1 MKFTGERY
9 VPTEAGEIRYE
20 HLHRYAWCGPW
31 LRGKRVLDIACGEG
45 YGSAML
51 ARYAAEVTGVDISA
65 EAVAHAAIEYGH
77 CSNLRFLEGSA
88 ASIPLPDACVDAVV
102 SFETIEHLLEQEAML
117 DEIRRVLGPEGFLV
131 MSSPDKKNY
140 SEKSGHHNEFHLK
153 ELYFEELDAL
163 LKSRFGAVVYYG
175 QKLAVASTI
184 APLTPG
190 EEDPHIEVLV
200 ERDGKVERTPPMQRE
215 PVYYVALA
223 AASAV
228 FLPGCASS
236 FFCSEDEDLY
246 DAHRAI
252 AAWARQQDAEV
263 GRVGGLLRAEQT
275 RSEEALKWAK
285 SLQQEGEKLGALLVE
300 EQSRNERTLHWNNS
314 LQQESERL
322 GALLIEE
329 QSRNEQALQW
339 SKSLQQETERLGGLL
354 VEEQAR
360 SADALRWGK
369 SLEETLAAERE
380 NYARLQQA
388 VDALRSDFAAARIEN
403 EALVADNI
411 RLGASVA
418 AAQQENRVLSEQGAD
433 IEARLQAFMADSA
446 RRDSEHAH
454 ALEILRLRLGRE
466 TAEAAGL
473 RIELSRVLQS
483 RSWRIT
489 KPLRFLGRLARGDL
503 NSAFAPFKRSAIDRR
518 DPKTPSNIEAATA
531 GHVSAA
537 VSVGDAQTISEIAFA
552 AHENPRVSIIVPT
565 YGNLQVTA
573 ACLRSIAAHPP
584 AVGYE
589 ILVAEDASGDA
600 DIRQLADVGGLRYL
614 EHPQNLG
621 FVRSCNRAAQHAR
634 GEYLYFLNND
644 TEITAGWLDAML
656 AVFDAYPDA
665 GLVGSKLVYPDGR
678 LQEAGGIVWQDGSA
692 WNYGRLQ
699 DPDATEFNYVRKVD
713 YCSGASIMIRA
724 ADFAGFG
731 GFDEIYAP
739 AYCEDSDLAFKVR
752 AAGKEVYYTPFSKVI
767 HYEGVSHGTDT
778 GSGIKAYQVVNQ
790 AKFLERW
797 SHALSTHYANG
808 ECVFRARDR
817 AWGRKV
823 ALVVDHY
830 VPQPDRDAGSR
841 TMFAFLKSLIQA
853 GWVVK
858 FWPDNLWY
866 DPVYT
871 PKLQSLGVEVLYGE
885 RWYHGFEN
893 YIEQYGD
900 QLHAVLLS
908 RPDVAVKYISAVRTR
923 PAIRIVYYGHD
934 LHFLRIKREA
944 ELTGDQRL
952 QDESRRMEAL
962 EKRVWSAV
970 DLILYPSE
978 DEAREVAALANG
990 VVARAISPYAFDE
1003 FRENEQADAR
1013 SGVLFVAGFG
1023 HPPNVDAA
1031 RFLVEKIMPI
1041 VWNSRPDERLML
1053 VGANPTA
1060 EVKALDSDR
1069 VVVTGY
1075 VDDATLTGLYLRSR
1089 AAVVPLRYGA
1099 GIKGKVVEALQQGLP
1114 LVTTATGAQGLHGVE
1129 AVCTVAD
1136 DEREIAAGIL
1146 ELLEDDAIW
1155 MSRSSSGARYARER
1169 FSTDALRE
1177 QITMAMT
1184 GGER

>member
-9 VPTEAGEIRYE
+9 VPTETGEIRHE
-20 HLHRYAWCGPW
+20 HLHRYGWCGPW

-51 ARYAAEVTGVDISA
+51 ARYAAEVTGIDISA
-65 EAVAHAAIEYGH
+65 EAVAHAANEYGDS
-77 CSNLRFLEGSA
+77 SNLRFLEGSA
-88 ASIPLPDACVDAVV
+88 ALIPLPDASVDAVV
-102 SFETIEHLLEQEAML
+102 SFETIEHLMEQDAML

-131 MSSPDKKNY
+131 ISSPDKKNY
-140 SEKSGHHNEFHLK
+140 SEKSGHHNEFHVK
-153 ELYFEELDAL
+153 ELYFEELDSL
-163 LKSRFGAVVYYG
+163 LKSRFGAVAYYG

-184 APLTPG
+184 APLAPG
-190 EEDPHIEVLV
+190 AEDPRIEVLV
-200 ERDGKVERTPPMQRE
+200 ERGGKVERTSPIQHE
-215 PVYYVALA
+215 PVYYVAVA
-223 AASAV
+223 AASAA
-228 FLPGCASS
+228 FLPDSAAS
-236 FFCSEDEDLY
+236 FFRSEDEDLY
-246 DAHRAI
+246 DAHRAS

-275 RSEEALKWAK
+275 RSEEALTWGT
-285 SLQQEGEKLGALLVE
+285 SLQQECEKLGALLVE
-300 EQSRNERTLHWNNS
+300 EQSRNERTLQWSKS
-314 LQQESERL
+314 LQEESERL

-329 QSRNEQALQW
+329 QARSERALQW
-339 SKSLQQETERLGGLL
+339 GKSLQQEAERLGGLL

-360 SADALRWGK
+360 SAEALRWGK
-369 SLEETLAAERE
+369 SLEEALAAERE
-380 NYARLQQA
+380 NHARLQQA
-388 VDALRSDFAAARIEN
+388 VDALRSDFAAARIEIETLAADN
-403 EALVADNI
+403 TRLEASMAATEQDNRALGEQVAD
-411 RLGASVA
+411 L
-418 AAQQENRVLSEQGAD
+418 Q
-433 IEARLQAFMADSA
+433 ARLHTAMADSV
-446 RRDSEHAH
+446 RRESEHAH
-454 ALEILRLRLGRE
+454 AVEVLRLRLGRE

-473 RIELSRVLQS
+473 RIDLSRVLQS

-503 NSAFAPFKRSAIDRR
+503 NSAFAPFKRSAITRS
-518 DPKTPSNIEAATA
+518 DPKAPPGIAAGTA
-531 GHVSAA
+531 TNASAA
-537 VSVGDAQTISEIAFA
+537 MSEDEAKTISDIAFA
-552 AHENPRVSIIVPT
+552 THEHPRVSIIVPT
-565 YGNLQVTA
+565 YGNLHVTA

-584 AVGYE
+584 AAGYE

-600 DIRQLADVGGLRYL
+600 DIRRLADVAGLRYL

-644 TEITAGWLDAML
+644 TEVTADWLDAML

-699 DPDATEFNYVRKVD
+699 GPDATEFNYVRRAD
-713 YCSGASIMIRA
+713 YCSGASLMIRA
-724 ADFAGFG
+724 ADFAAFG
-731 GFDEIYAP
+731 GFDEMYAP

-752 AAGKEVYYTPFSKVI
+752 AAGKEVYYTPFSKVV

-778 GSGIKAYQVVNQ
+778 GSGIKAYQVINQ

-797 SHALSTHYANG
+797 SHALSMHYANG

-841 TMFAFLKSLIQA
+841 TMFAFLKSLVEA

-885 RWYHGFEN
+885 RWYHGFES
-893 YIEQYGD
+893 YIGEYGD

-908 RPDVAVKYISAVRTR
+908 RPDVAAKYIAAVRSK

-978 DEAREVAALANG
+978 DEAREVTALSDG
-990 VVARAISPYAFDE
+990 VAARAISPYGFDE
-1003 FRENEQADAR
+1003 FREHEQADAR

-1041 VWNSRPDERLML
+1041 VWDSRPDERLIL

-1075 VDDATLTGLYLRSR
+1075 VDDATLTSLYLRSR

-1114 LVTTATGAQGLHGVE
+1114 LVTTTTGAQGLPGVG
-1129 AVCTVAD
+1129 AVCMVAD

-1146 ELLEDDAIW
+1146 ELLGDDAIW
-1155 MSRSSSGARYARER
+1155 ISRSSSGARYARER

-1184 GGER
+1184 GGEP